1 MMMAPP
7 SVRTYLPGLAAAAV
21 LTIVVLVT
29 QPASAERPNAGA
41 AATFIQNLG
50 DRAIATLQQDNLSL
64 EQREQVFRR
73 LLAEGFAL
81 ELIGRFALGRHW
93 RTATPGQR
101 NDYAVLFSDY
111 ILKTYSRR
119 LGGYAGE
126 TLDVTG
132 TRDAGKQDVLVQTR
146 ISRPSGP
153 PLEAGWR
160 VRTIGGTMKIID
172 IMVEGIS
179 MALTQ
184 RQEFAAVVS
193 QRGVDGL
200 IIALRARTDEMSATA
215 SLQ

>member
-1 MMMAPP
+1 M
-7 SVRTYLPGLAAAAV
+7 RTFLPGLAAV
-21 LTIVVLVT
+21 LTLVVLLT
-29 QPASAERPNAGA
+29 QPACAERPNADA
-41 AATFIQNLG
+41 AAKFIQSLG

-73 LLAEGFAL
+73 LLSDGFAL
-81 ELIGRFALGRHW
+81 KLLGRFALGRHW
-93 RTATPGQR
+93 RRATPEQR
-101 NDYAVLFSDY
+101 NDYAVLFSNY
-111 ILKTYSRR
+111 ILKTYSKR

-126 TLDVTG
+126 TLAVTG
-132 TRDAGKQDVLVQTR
+132 TRDAGKQDVLVLTR
-146 ISRPSGP
+146 ISRPSGS

-160 VRTIGGTMKIID
+160 VRTINGTMKIID

-184 RQEFAAVVS
+184 RQEFAAVIS

-200 IIALRARTDEMSATA
+200 IIALRARADEMSATA

>member
-1 MMMAPP
+1 MMVAPL
-7 SVRTYLPGLAAAAV
+7 SMRTFLPGLAAA
-21 LTIVVLVT
+21 LTLIVLVT
-29 QPASAERPNAGA
+29 QPACAERPNAGA
-41 AATFIQNLG
+41 AAKFIQSLG

-73 LLAEGFAL
+73 LLSDGFAL
-81 ELIGRFALGRHW
+81 ELLGRFALGRHW
-93 RTATPGQR
+93 RRATPEQR
-101 NDYAVLFSDY
+101 SDYAVLFSNY
-111 ILKTYSRR
+111 ILKTYSKR

-126 TLDVTG
+126 TLAVTG

-160 VRTIGGTMKIID
+160 VRTINGTMKIID

-184 RQEFAAVVS
+184 RQEFAAVIS

-200 IIALRARTDEMSATA
+200 IIALRARADEMSATA